1 MWFIDLNNNFECD
14 WLIEMSDNKLS
25 LIELSN
31 NKLTDNI
38 VIIMVITTWQVNFFK
53 SITIE
58 EIVIF
63 IINAEND
70 SIKIEH

>member
-1 MWFIDLNNNFECD
+1 
-14 WLIEMSDNKLS
+14 MSDNKLS